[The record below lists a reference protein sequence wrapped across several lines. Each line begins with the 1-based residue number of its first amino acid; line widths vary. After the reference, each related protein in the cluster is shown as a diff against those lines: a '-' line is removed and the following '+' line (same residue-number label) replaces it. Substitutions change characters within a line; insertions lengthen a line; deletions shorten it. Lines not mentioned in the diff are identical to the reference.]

1 MQKDPTDLSYR
12 SFHFLFEYHQ
22 KEKRNKLYRKVLAK
36 RKIIPPKPNRINP
49 TTVCRKIMALAYTTQ
64 SCFLSWECLMSLLL
78 KA

>member
-36 RKIIPPKPNRINP
+36 RKKNPPQTQQNKPHN
-49 TTVCRKIMALAYTTQ
+49 
-64 SCFLSWECLMSLLL
+64 SL
-78 KA
+78 